1 MRRGKPGTDR
11 LRFCGE
17 CWVWS
22 QIIAAPQP
30 ITPYSWIRRVVF
42 RRTAA
47 PKSATPAPTRKMS
60 AHDVPVFG
68 NLGRRR
74 VVVVV
79 GVGVDVVVV
88 DDVVVVEAPGAVE
101 VVEAPGAV
109 EVVEP
114 PGTVEVVE
122 PPGRVEVVEP
132 PGTVEVVEPPGT
144 VEVVEPP
151 GTVEVV
157 EPPGTVKVVVD
168 GAMVVVVCIV
178 GQSPFVMVLVSS
190 VTAPFRAS
198 SCPWTVAPVFA
209 VMDVMAKM

>member
-1 MRRGKPGTDR
+1 M
-11 LRFCGE
+11 
-17 CWVWS
+17 
-22 QIIAAPQP
+22 
-30 ITPYSWIRRVVF
+30 
-42 RRTAA
+42 
-47 PKSATPAPTRKMS
+47 
-60 AHDVPVFG
+60 
-68 NLGRRR
+68 
-74 VVVVV
+74 V

-88 DDVVVVEAPGAVE
+88 DDVVVEAPGTVEVVDAPGRVE
-101 VVEAPGAV
+101 VVEAPGTVEVVEPAGTVEVVEDPGAV

-122 PPGRVEVVEP
+122 DPGAVEVV
-132 PGTVEVVEPPGT
+132 VE
-144 VEVVEPP
+144 
-151 GTVEVV
+151 
-157 EPPGTVKVVVD
+157 